1 MGRFATLFQ
10 AVASLPSFNEAFRL
24 LVSYEKLGSFSSS
37 NVGCAESFLC
47 FFSLYIIW
55 CMSHTIYNMVYTTI
69 EPEAEGF
76 VETRERS
83 ERLKL

>member
-1 MGRFATLFQ
+1 MGRFASLFQ

-47 FFSLYIIW
+47 FFPYIIW
-55 CMSHTIYNMVYTTI
+55 CMCNAIYNMVYLNTYI
-69 EPEAEGF
+69 
-76 VETRERS
+76 
-83 ERLKL
+83 